1 MARPTTH
8 IVEDSSQK
16 YLPFIVME
24 DLFEKL
30 KLLDYFKDFPRLFRN
45 VQPINK
51 HYFAMKS
58 NPDEQVYTFVCI
70 SAWLVR
76 KSGLPF
82 DLPRRDDDFRAV
94 ITQIL
99 YVLGQMGIE
108 EDYSQVRLQQGWGE
122 QVINVVDA
130 LADAALEQVG
140 IAWNP
145 DGDQAMDEVEQPVL
159 VPPDDLFDLENG
171 EPQDDCRN
179 PILQMLKNIPITQ
192 YPLKPPIVSDTNA
205 DEWKLEVE
213 RLLPQLKITLR
224 PDPKDWR
231 SHLGQIH
238 KYKDEMDAS
247 LTATKGQLEAL
258 YNNIGQTL
266 DKLAKRERYINSQ
279 VEGLLEELK
288 STQEELTKVKEQYKD
303 VSGGVTERSR
313 ILASISQEVEDVK
326 HELDERGT
334 SMTDG
339 TPLIH
344 IKKSLQKLKTE
355 VAQLDVRIGVAV
367 NTLLK
372 AKLRER
378 GHFTNAVNTAGVAP
392 PEDDEFGILGG
403 ANLQF

>member
-1 MARPTTH
+1 
-8 IVEDSSQK
+8 
-16 YLPFIVME
+16 ME

-30 KLLDYFKDFPRLFRN
+30 KLLEYFKEFQRLFKN

-51 HYFAMKS
+51 HYFAMKTK
-58 NPDEQVYTFVCI
+58 PEEQLYTFVCI

-76 KSGLPF
+76 KCGLPF

-99 YVLGQMGIE
+99 YALGQLGID
-108 EDYSQVRLQQGWGE
+108 EDFSQARLQRGWGE

-130 LADAALEQVG
+130 LADAALEQAG
-140 IAWNP
+140 IPWNP
-145 DGDQAMDEVEQPVL
+145 DGEEALDDEQALIVQN
-159 VPPDDLFDLENG
+159 DDLFDLESG
-171 EPQDDCRN
+171 RPQEDQRD
-179 PILQMLKNIPITQ
+179 PILQLTKDAPLSR
-192 YPLKPPIVSDTNA
+192 YPLKPPLLSDVDT
-205 DEWKLEVE
+205 DEWRLEVE
-213 RLLPQLKITLR
+213 RLLPQLKITIR

-238 KYKDEMDAS
+238 KYKEEMDAS
-247 LTATKGQLEAL
+247 LAATKGQLETL
-258 YNNIGQTL
+258 YNSIGQTL
-266 DKLAKRERYINSQ
+266 EKLAKREKYINSQ
-279 VEGLLEELK
+279 SEGLLEELK
-288 STQEELTKVKEQYKD
+288 AAQEELTRTKEQYKS

-313 ILASISQEVEDVK
+313 ILASISQEVEDIK

-355 VAQLDVRIGVAV
+355 VAQLDVRIAVAV

-372 AKLRER
+372 ARLRER

-392 PEDDEFGILGG
+392 PEEDDFGILGG

>member
-1 MARPTTH
+1 
-8 IVEDSSQK
+8 
-16 YLPFIVME
+16 ME

-51 HYFAMKS
+51 HYFAMKVNS
-58 NPDEQVYTFVCI
+58 DEQVYTFVCI

-76 KSGLPF
+76 KCGLPF

-94 ITQIL
+94 ITHIL
-99 YVLGQMGIE
+99 YALGQLGIE

-130 LADAALEQVG
+130 LADVALEQAG

-145 DGDQAMDEVEQPVL
+145 EGDDEPEEAEQPV
-159 VPPDDLFDLENG
+159 VVYTDDLFDLEN
-171 EPQDDCRN
+171 EQPQNDNRD
-179 PILQMLKNIPITQ
+179 PILQMLKSTPTTR
-192 YPLKPPIVSDTNA
+192 YPLKQPIISDTNV
-205 DEWKLEVE
+205 DEWRLEVE
-213 RLLPQLKITLR
+213 RLLPQLKIALR

-247 LTATKGQLEAL
+247 LTATRSQLETL
-258 YNNIGQTL
+258 YNSIGQTL
-266 DKLAKRERYINSQ
+266 EKLAKREKYINSQ

-288 STQEELTKVKEQYKD
+288 NTQEELTKIKEQYKN
-303 VSGGVTERSR
+303 VSGGVTERSH
-313 ILASISQEVEDVK
+313 ILASISQEVEDIK

-344 IKKSLQKLKTE
+344 VKKSLQKLKTE
-355 VAQLDVRIGVAV
+355 VAQLDVRIAVAI